1 MIKHYI
7 SANDLLDDSF
17 RLAHAILESGF
28 EPDYIVGVWR
38 GGTPIGIAVQE
49 YLDYRG
55 MKSDHIAIR
64 TSSYSGLSTR
74 SSTVRV
80 HGLGYIVDNINAD
93 DKLLIVDDVFDTG
106 FSIEAI
112 IRDLNEQCRR
122 NMPTD
127 TRVATVYYKPAKT
140 KTDRIPD
147 YFMHENNEW
156 LVFPHEMQGLTFDE
170 LQEHKSP
177 VVAELLNRNID

>member
-1 MIKHYI
+1 MEKICI

-17 RLAHAILESGF
+17 RLAHMVLESGF

-55 MKSDHIAIR
+55 LASDHIAIR
-64 TSSYSGLSTR
+64 TSSYSGIATR

-80 HGLGYIVDNINAD
+80 HGLGYIVDNINHH

-106 FSIEAI
+106 LSVDAI
-112 IRDLNEQCRR
+112 IRELQEQCRR
-122 NMPTD
+122 NMPDD
-127 TRVATVYYKPAKT
+127 TRVATVYYKPEKRKT
-140 KTDRIPD
+140 ERIPD
-147 YFMHENNEW
+147 FYIHETNEW
-156 LVFPHEMQGLTFDE
+156 LIFPHELHGLTLDE
-170 LQEHKSP
+170 IEKFKSP
-177 VVAELLNRNID
+177 IVTALLGE